1 MKKMLLLL
9 LLSFLIIGFI
19 PVKTQAATTT
29 ESSQNTNLD
38 INFSGRYSD
47 VAKVDSYGS
56 ENEKVT
62 KVYNLVMERLIIIAG
77 VIFGVSLII
86 IITLGKINASRISMS
101 SSNPQSRKN
110 SITQFML
117 CMVALAILGGAGTLV
132 GLLYMMFR

>member
-1 MKKMLLLL
+1 MKKILFLL

-29 ESSQNTNLD
+29 ESSQDTNLD

-62 KVYNLVMERLIIIAG
+62 EVYNLVMERLTIISGI
-77 VIFGVSLII
+77 IFGMALIFL
-86 IITLGKINASRISMS
+86 TVLGKVNASRISMS
-101 SSNPQSRKN
+101 SSYPQSRKN
-110 SITQFML
+110 AITQFML
-117 CMVALAILGGAGTLV
+117 CMVALAILGGAGTLA

>member
-1 MKKMLLLL
+1 MKKILLLL

-29 ESSQNTNLD
+29 ESSQDTNLD

-62 KVYNLVMERLIIIAG
+62 KVYNLVMERLTIIAG

-101 SSNPQSRKN
+101 SSYPQSRKN
-110 SITQFML
+110 AITQFML
-117 CMVALAILGGAGTLV
+117 CMVALAILGGTGTLA

>member
-1 MKKMLLLL
+1 MRKILFLL

-29 ESSQNTNLD
+29 ESSQDTNLD

-62 KVYNLVMERLIIIAG
+62 EVYNLVMERLTIISGI
-77 VIFGVSLII
+77 IFGMALIFL
-86 IITLGKINASRISMS
+86 TVLGKVNASRISMS
-101 SSNPQSRKN
+101 SSYPQSRKN
-110 SITQFML
+110 AITQFML
-117 CMVALAILGGAGTLV
+117 CMVALAILGGAGTLA

>member
-1 MKKMLLLL
+1 MKKILFLL

-29 ESSQNTNLD
+29 ESSQDTNLD
-38 INFSGRYSD
+38 INFNGRYSD

-56 ENEKVT
+56 EKEKAT
-62 KVYNLVMERLIIIAG
+62 EVYNLIMERLTIIAG
-77 VIFGVSLII
+77 VIFGVSLVI

-101 SSNPQSRKN
+101 SSYPQSRKN
-110 SITQFML
+110 AITQFML
-117 CMVALAILGGAGTLV
+117 CMVALAILGGAGTLA

>member
-1 MKKMLLLL
+1 MKKILFLL

-29 ESSQNTNLD
+29 ESGQDTNLD

-62 KVYNLVMERLIIIAG
+62 EVYNLVMERLTIISGI
-77 VIFGVSLII
+77 IFGMALIFLAV
-86 IITLGKINASRISMS
+86 LGKVNASRISMS

-110 SITQFML
+110 AITQFML
-117 CMVALAILGGAGTLV
+117 CMVALAILGGAGTLA

>member
-1 MKKMLLLL
+1 MKKILFLL

-29 ESSQNTNLD
+29 ESSQDTNLD

-62 KVYNLVMERLIIIAG
+62 EVYNLVMERLTIIAG

-86 IITLGKINASRISMS
+86 IVTLGKINASRISMS
-101 SSNPQSRKN
+101 SSYPQSRKN
-110 SITQFML
+110 AITQFML
-117 CMVALAILGGAGTLV
+117 CMMALAILGGAGTLA

>member
-1 MKKMLLLL
+1 MKKILLLL

-29 ESSQNTNLD
+29 ESSQDTNLD

-62 KVYNLVMERLIIIAG
+62 KVYNLVMERLTIIAG

-101 SSNPQSRKN
+101 SSYPQSRKN
-110 SITQFML
+110 AITQFML
-117 CMVALAILGGAGTLV
+117 CMVALAILGGTGTLA
-132 GLLYMMFR
+132 GLLYMTFR

>member
-1 MKKMLLLL
+1 MKKILFLL

-29 ESSQNTNLD
+29 ESSQDTNLD

-62 KVYNLVMERLIIIAG
+62 EVYNLVMERLTIISGI
-77 VIFGVSLII
+77 IFGMALIFLAV
-86 IITLGKINASRISMS
+86 LGKVNASRISMS

-110 SITQFML
+110 AITQFML
-117 CMVALAILGGAGTLV
+117 CMVALAILGGAGTLA

>member
-1 MKKMLLLL
+1 MKKILLLL

-29 ESSQNTNLD
+29 ESSQDTNLD

-56 ENEKVT
+56 ENDKVT
-62 KVYNLVMERLIIIAG
+62 KVYNLVMERLTIIAG

-101 SSNPQSRKN
+101 SSYPQSRKN
-110 SITQFML
+110 AITQFML
-117 CMVALAILGGAGTLV
+117 CMVALAILGGTGTLA
-132 GLLYMMFR
+132 GLLYMTFR

>member
-1 MKKMLLLL
+1 MKKILFLL

-19 PVKTQAATTT
+19 PVKTQATTTT
-29 ESSQNTNLD
+29 ESSQDTNLD

-62 KVYNLVMERLIIIAG
+62 EVYNLVMERLTIIAG

-101 SSNPQSRKN
+101 SSYPQSRKN
-110 SITQFML
+110 AITQFML
-117 CMVALAILGGAGTLV
+117 CMMALAILGGAGTLA

>member
-1 MKKMLLLL
+1 MKKILFLL

-29 ESSQNTNLD
+29 ENSQDTNLD
-38 INFSGRYSD
+38 INFNGRYSD

-56 ENEKVT
+56 ENEKLTEVF
-62 KVYNLVMERLIIIAG
+62 NFVMERLTIIAG
-77 VIFGVSLII
+77 VIFGVSLVI

-101 SSNPQSRKN
+101 SSYPQSRKN
-110 SITQFML
+110 AITQFML
-117 CMVALAILGGAGTLV
+117 CMVALAILGGAGTLA

>member
-1 MKKMLLLL
+1 MKKILFLL

-29 ESSQNTNLD
+29 ESSQDTNLD

-62 KVYNLVMERLIIIAG
+62 EVYNLVMERLTIIAG

-101 SSNPQSRKN
+101 SSYPQSRKN
-110 SITQFML
+110 AITQFML
-117 CMVALAILGGAGTLV
+117 CMMALAILGGAGTLA

>member
-29 ESSQNTNLD
+29 ESSQDTNLD

-62 KVYNLVMERLIIIAG
+62 KVYNLVMERLTI
-77 VIFGVSLII
+77 IFGIIFGMALIFL
-86 IITLGKINASRISMS
+86 TVLGKVNASRISMS

-110 SITQFML
+110 AITQFGL
-117 CMVALAILGGAGTLV
+117 CLVALAILGGAGTLV